1 MICGFS
7 HLLARLCFV
16 FVSIFLIIF
25 FVLIVPVGLFRVDCF
40 FCFFIMCA
48 VFVCSSCFVREYR
61 NCYECVSDGV
71 FFYIWARIPLS
82 RMLHVIGVVI

>member
-40 FCFFIMCA
+40 FVFLLCA
-48 VFVCSSCFVREYR
+48 PFLCAHRVLFVSIEIVMSV
-61 NCYECVSDGV
+61 
-71 FFYIWARIPLS
+71 
-82 RMLHVIGVVI
+82 